1 MNDRLRERQQRRIAF
16 LRELYDMVD
25 SSVTAFVSGF
35 DVGERVGADRAEALR
50 IIEYWA
56 EKEMV
61 KVDDYAS
68 GMVRLTATGVD
79 AVEAD

>member
-1 MNDRLRERQQRRIAF
+1 MSDRLRERQERRIAF

-25 SSVTAFVSGF
+25 SSVTTFTSGF
-35 DVGERVGADRAEALR
+35 EVGERVAADRAETLK

-61 KVDDYAS
+61 KVDDYSS
-68 GMVRLTATGVD
+68 GMVRLTAAGVD
-79 AVEAD
+79 AVETA